1 MNIFDIIESS
11 EIPCTIKIPEAVINK
26 IDELVEEGR
35 YKNRSSFIRT
45 SIKKLLIEEDA
56 LTLFPEYELD
66 EYEQSKLKKSHKDF
80 FACGE
85 STNV

>member
-66 EYEQSKLKKSHKDF
+66 ECEQSKLKKSHKDF